1 MNVSQQKTVNDAQLF
16 CAITNSPIHQFGL
29 GSYHTHTMH
38 TSSLSS
44 KYHSPIYYQF
54 VRQDPS
60 THLAIR
66 TCVADGEVVE

>member
-44 KYHSPIYYQF
+44 KYHSPKYYQF

-60 THLAIR
+60 TRLAIPPH
-66 TCVADGEVVE
+66 VVGDAVVE